1 MHGVRPRARA
11 STTAGFG
18 APGRLLAG
26 LMLVVAVLLS
36 GCATFPDDGARE
48 WRERAEGQGELG
60 GPPALASPEPPSPES
75 PQPDQ
80 KPRAG
85 SPAAPQPCVDPD
97 PQVVATCLGPVG
109 AVAVLPA
116 GDEALV
122 GERTTGRVLRVKKDS
137 APQVVTTV
145 PVDPAAGL
153 TGLVLSPGYAEDR
166 LVYALAG
173 TASDVQVLR
182 LAPGEPPKPVL
193 TGIPRGPGGALAVDP
208 DGSLLVAT
216 GAGPGPLAG
225 KVLKIDTLGRPAP
238 GNPDPAS
245 PVLSSGL
252 TAPGGLC
259 VDPASRTVWAT
270 DRTPTRDVLHR
281 VTPGALGTPAWTW
294 PDKPGV
300 AGCTVLPGTV
310 AVAERGAGAMF
321 MLRPGENGAF
331 TGDPKPVLTGT
342 YGAIAA
348 VTLAPD
354 GLIWLGTGNK
364 AGGKP
369 GATDDRVIRIQ
380 PPSGGAG
387 SAA

>member
-1 MHGVRPRARA
+1 MALAV
-11 STTAGFG
+11 TAL
-18 APGRLLAG
+18 ALLA
-26 LMLVVAVLLS
+26 
-36 GCATFPDDGARE
+36 GCATFPDEGPRD
-48 WRERAEGQGELG
+48 WRPRAEGQGELG
-60 GPPALASPEPPSPES
+60 GPPALSPSGEQAPPSSSPEPPSS
-75 PQPDQ
+75 G
-80 KPRAG
+80 G
-85 SPAAPQPCVDPD
+85 SSAPQRCVDPD
-97 PQVVATCLGPVG
+97 PQVVATCLGPIG
-109 AVAVLPA
+109 AIAVLPA

-122 GERTTGRVLRVKKDS
+122 GERTTGRVLRVKKGS
-137 APQVVTTV
+137 APQLVTTV

-193 TGIPRGPGGALAVDP
+193 TGIPRGAGGALAVGP
-208 DGSLLVAT
+208 DGYLLVAT
-216 GAGPGPLAG
+216 GAGAGPLAG
-225 KVLKIDTLGRPAP
+225 KVLRIDTLGRPAP

-259 VDPASRTVWAT
+259 VDPATRTVWAT
-270 DRTPTRDVLHR
+270 DRVPTRDVLYR
-281 VTPGALGTPAWTW
+281 VVPGPLGAPAWTW

-300 AGCTVLPGTV
+300 AGCTALPGTLV
-310 AVAERGAGAMF
+310 VAERGGRSLF
-321 MLRPGENGAF
+321 VLRPGENGSF

-342 YGAIAA
+342 YGALAA
-348 VTLAPD
+348 ITVAPD
-354 GLIWLGTGNK
+354 GLIWLGTVNK
-364 AGGKP
+364 DGGRP

>member
-1 MHGVRPRARA
+1 MHGVRPRDRAR
-11 STTAGFG
+11 TTAGSG
-18 APGRLLAG
+18 APARILAG
-26 LMLVVAVLLS
+26 LMLVVAMLAS
-36 GCATFPDDGARE
+36 GCATFPDDGARD

-60 GPPALASPEPPSPES
+60 GPPALASPEPPPPEGS
-75 PQPDQ
+75 QPDQ
-80 KPRAG
+80 QPQGG
-85 SPAAPQPCVDPD
+85 SPSAPQPCVDPD

-122 GERTTGRVLRVKKDS
+122 GERTTGRVLRVKKGS
-137 APQVVTTV
+137 APQLVTTV

-173 TASDVQVLR
+173 TPSDVQVLR

-193 TGIPRGPGGALAVDP
+193 TGIPRGAGGALAVDP

-216 GAGPGPLAG
+216 GAGAGPLAG
-225 KVLKIDTLGRPAP
+225 KVLRIDTLGRPAP

-252 TAPGGLC
+252 VAPGGLC
-259 VDPASRTVWAT
+259 VDPSTRTVWAT

-281 VTPGALGTPAWTW
+281 VVPGALGTPAWTW

-300 AGCTVLPGTV
+300 AGCTVLPGTL
-310 AVAERGAGAMF
+310 AVAERGAGALF
-321 MLRPGENGAF
+321 VLRPGENGSF

-342 YGAIAA
+342 YGALAA
-348 VTLAPD
+348 ITLAPD
-354 GLIWLGTGNK
+354 GLIWLGTVNK
-364 AGGKP
+364 DGGRP

-380 PPSGGAG
+380 PPSGGTG